1 MLSLVRIQ
9 QKKREYLTFFN
20 QVPLTLKLWYHRI
33 KPMLKINSLHYRQLQ
48 LGFVYSAG
56 VFTTIQRLLSKE
68 LRKVLHFF
76 D

>member
-1 MLSLVRIQ
+1 MLSLVKIQ

-48 LGFVYSAG
+48 LGFVYSTG
-56 VFTTIQRLLSKE
+56 VFTTIQRLLSKN
-68 LRKVLHFF
+68 LRKVLNFF